1 MIRRFFITLWCV
13 IFRKPYVPDVDPK
26 YYRAEYPKKRWLE
39 RPMETAAERAERE
52 QMKIY
57 YNKYAPVFPYSVKR
71 FFKDLKFKMKKKK
84 PLTDAQKDK
93 IRASLRVMTPEE
105 EKAEMA
111 QIKALFKEYHVSIF
125 TKIKRKIEKRREDRK
140 LKNERVNEEDDKK

>member
-1 MIRRFFITLWCV
+1 
-13 IFRKPYVPDVDPK
+13 
-26 YYRAEYPKKRWLE
+26 
-39 RPMETAAERAERE
+39 
-52 QMKIY
+52 MKIY

-93 IRASLRVMTPEE
+93 IRQSLRVMTPEE
-105 EKAEMA
+105 ERAEQA